1 MIDRRRVPRYSVVA
15 EERARDLRKQLT
27 MGETLLW
34 NRLRGRA
41 MKGYD
46 FHRQKPIG
54 DYIVDFF
61 CARLMLA
68 IEIDGSSHRDKATE
82 DAQRQRWLEG
92 LGIIFLRFTEADVR
106 HDMRFVEGAILRW
119 IEEEEAGE
127 GGSDGSSESGSKRG
141 GK

>member
-1 MIDRRRVPRYSVVA
+1 MCQGGGDCGCHTRGMIDRRRVLRYSVVA
-15 EERARDLRKQLT
+15 GDRARDLRKQLT

-34 NRLRGRA
+34 KRLRGRA

-68 IEIDGSSHRDKATE
+68 IEIDGCSHRDRATE
-82 DAQRQRWLEG
+82 DAERQRWLEG
-92 LGIIFLRFTEADVR
+92 LGVSFLRFTEADV
-106 HDMRFVEGAILRW
+106 
-119 IEEEEAGE
+119 
-127 GGSDGSSESGSKRG
+127 
-141 GK
+141 